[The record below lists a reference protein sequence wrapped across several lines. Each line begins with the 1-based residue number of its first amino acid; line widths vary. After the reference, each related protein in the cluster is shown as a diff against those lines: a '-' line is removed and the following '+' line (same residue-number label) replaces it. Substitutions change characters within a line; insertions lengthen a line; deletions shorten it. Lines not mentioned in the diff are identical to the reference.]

1 MLKFII
7 ELGIEPFI
15 DTNKVLKE
23 VRAQIKENLNYH
35 VGSVNQNLV
44 KLLYIYIKK
53 SVKILF

>member
-35 VGSVNQNLV
+35 VGSVNQNQV
-44 KLLYIYIKK
+44 KLLYIY
-53 SVKILF
+53 

>member
-23 VRAQIKENLNYH
+23 VHAQIKLNLNYY

-44 KLLYIYIKK
+44 KLLYILRNQYIR
-53 SVKILF
+53 I

>member
-23 VRAQIKENLNYH
+23 VHAQIKLNLSYY

-44 KLLYIYIKK
+44 KLLYIY
-53 SVKILF
+53 